1 MAFSPTQPSI
11 GFILVFL
18 SFFVWGAHPIL
29 RRLVK
34 HCDGAG
40 FAFWQFVG
48 EGFFMFFLLILFG
61 SMVSN
66 SGSND
71 EWVTTTSAF
80 VDIGNSASYPKVWS
94 ILIGGFLVG
103 SGDFILPIIMQYI
116 PASIAFPIVC
126 GSCLFLGTLFNFF
139 IVGSN
144 QPVLLFLGLFAS
156 FFGVLFLA
164 KGQSYDINNN
174 RNKMKSEKENVEE
187 KNNSDKT
194 IINLEIDNTTTPNN
208 NNNKININMVEEK
221 KEEEKPISLFW
232 VILTLLLGINNSTWS
247 PLATFGQTG
256 ENAIVSPYSAFFF
269 LIIGRVFAQFTS
281 HTLYNLIIYHYY
293 YKNKDK
299 QSLQQKS
306 NNLDYSFKTA
316 MKMSKHDRFVAI
328 FEGIFICLGYFAYF
342 LSSII
347 LNKAAAFAITNSA
360 PLFTLILG
368 ILFLRELDNYS
379 KVAKILIAVAIG
391 FYVSGI
397 LFLTLSSL

>member
-187 KNNSDKT
+187 KN
-194 IINLEIDNTTTPNN
+194 IEMVQIDNNNNTTTTNYVSTSINN
-208 NNNKININMVEEK
+208 NNINMVEEK
-221 KEEEKPISLFW
+221 KEEEEKPISLFW

-247 PLATFGQTG
+247 PLATLGQTG

-281 HTLYNLIIYHYY
+281 HSIYNLIIYHYY

-299 QSLQQKS
+299 QSLR

-328 FEGIFICLGYFAYF
+328 LEGIFICLGYFAYF

>member
-66 SGSND
+66 GGSND

-208 NNNKININMVEEK
+208 DNNKININMVEEK

-247 PLATFGQTG
+247 PLATLGQTG

>member
-66 SGSND
+66 SGSNN

-187 KNNSDKT
+187 KN
-194 IINLEIDNTTTPNN
+194 IEMVQIDNNNNTTTTNSINN
-208 NNNKININMVEEK
+208 NNINMVEEK
-221 KEEEKPISLFW
+221 KEEEEKPISLFW
-232 VILTLLLGINNSTWS
+232 IILTLLLGINNSTWS
-247 PLATFGQTG
+247 PLATLGQTG

-281 HTLYNLIIYHYY
+281 HSIYNLIIYHYY

-299 QSLQQKS
+299 QSLR

-328 FEGIFICLGYFAYF
+328 LEGIFICLGYFAYF

>member
-1 MAFSPTQPSI
+1 
-11 GFILVFL
+11 
-18 SFFVWGAHPIL
+18 
-29 RRLVK
+29 
-34 HCDGAG
+34 
-40 FAFWQFVG
+40 
-48 EGFFMFFLLILFG
+48 
-61 SMVSN
+61 
-66 SGSND
+66 
-71 EWVTTTSAF
+71 
-80 VDIGNSASYPKVWS
+80 
-94 ILIGGFLVG
+94 
-103 SGDFILPIIMQYI
+103 
-116 PASIAFPIVC
+116 
-126 GSCLFLGTLFNFF
+126 
-139 IVGSN
+139 
-144 QPVLLFLGLFAS
+144 
-156 FFGVLFLA
+156 
-164 KGQSYDINNN
+164 
-174 RNKMKSEKENVEE
+174 
-187 KNNSDKT
+187 
-194 IINLEIDNTTTPNN
+194 
-208 NNNKININMVEEK
+208 MVEEK
-221 KEEEKPISLFW
+221 KEEENPISLFW

-247 PLATFGQTG
+247 PLATLGQTG

>member
-174 RNKMKSEKENVEE
+174 FLFCCLP
-187 KNNSDKT
+187 
-194 IINLEIDNTTTPNN
+194 IN
-208 NNNKININMVEEK
+208 
-221 KEEEKPISLFW
+221 
-232 VILTLLLGINNSTWS
+232 
-247 PLATFGQTG
+247 
-256 ENAIVSPYSAFFF
+256 FF
-269 LIIGRVFAQFTS
+269 L
-281 HTLYNLIIYHYY
+281 
-293 YKNKDK
+293 
-299 QSLQQKS
+299 
-306 NNLDYSFKTA
+306 
-316 MKMSKHDRFVAI
+316 
-328 FEGIFICLGYFAYF
+328 
-342 LSSII
+342 
-347 LNKAAAFAITNSA
+347 
-360 PLFTLILG
+360 
-368 ILFLRELDNYS
+368 
-379 KVAKILIAVAIG
+379 
-391 FYVSGI
+391 
-397 LFLTLSSL
+397 

>member
-187 KNNSDKT
+187 KN
-194 IINLEIDNTTTPNN
+194 IEMVQIDNNNNTTTTNSINN
-208 NNNKININMVEEK
+208 NNINMVEEK
-221 KEEEKPISLFW
+221 KEEEEKPISLFW
-232 VILTLLLGINNSTWS
+232 IILTLLLGINNSTWS
-247 PLATFGQTG
+247 PLATLGQTG

-299 QSLQQKS
+299 QSLR

-328 FEGIFICLGYFAYF
+328 LEGIFICLGYFAYF

>member
-187 KNNSDKT
+187 KN
-194 IINLEIDNTTTPNN
+194 IEMVQIDNNNNTTTTNSINN
-208 NNNKININMVEEK
+208 NNINMVEEK
-221 KEEEKPISLFW
+221 KEEEEKPISLFW
-232 VILTLLLGINNSTWS
+232 IILTLLLGINNSTWS
-247 PLATFGQTG
+247 PLATLGQTG

-299 QSLQQKS
+299 QSLR

>member
-144 QPVLLFLGLFAS
+144 KPVLLFLGLFAS

-187 KNNSDKT
+187 KNNSDTT

-247 PLATFGQTG
+247 PLATLGQTG

-293 YKNKDK
+293 YKNKGK

-328 FEGIFICLGYFAYF
+328 LEGIFICLGYFAYF

>member
-187 KNNSDKT
+187 KN
-194 IINLEIDNTTTPNN
+194 IEMVQIDNNNNTTTTNYVSTSINN
-208 NNNKININMVEEK
+208 NNINMVEEK
-221 KEEEKPISLFW
+221 KEEEEKPISLFW
-232 VILTLLLGINNSTWS
+232 IILTLLLGINNSTWS
-247 PLATFGQTG
+247 PLATLGQTG

-281 HTLYNLIIYHYY
+281 HSIYNLIIYHYY

-299 QSLQQKS
+299 QSLR

-328 FEGIFICLGYFAYF
+328 LEGIFICLGYFAYF

>member
-247 PLATFGQTG
+247 PLATLGQTG

-379 KVAKILIAVAIG
+379 KVAKILIAVAVG

>member
-221 KEEEKPISLFW
+221 KEEENPISLFW

-247 PLATFGQTG
+247 PLATLGQTG

>member
-1 MAFSPTQPSI
+1 
-11 GFILVFL
+11 
-18 SFFVWGAHPIL
+18 
-29 RRLVK
+29 
-34 HCDGAG
+34 
-40 FAFWQFVG
+40 
-48 EGFFMFFLLILFG
+48 
-61 SMVSN
+61 
-66 SGSND
+66 
-71 EWVTTTSAF
+71 
-80 VDIGNSASYPKVWS
+80 
-94 ILIGGFLVG
+94 
-103 SGDFILPIIMQYI
+103 
-116 PASIAFPIVC
+116 
-126 GSCLFLGTLFNFF
+126 
-139 IVGSN
+139 
-144 QPVLLFLGLFAS
+144 
-156 FFGVLFLA
+156 
-164 KGQSYDINNN
+164 
-174 RNKMKSEKENVEE
+174 
-187 KNNSDKT
+187 
-194 IINLEIDNTTTPNN
+194 
-208 NNNKININMVEEK
+208 MVEEK

-247 PLATFGQTG
+247 PLATLGQTG

-281 HTLYNLIIYHYY
+281 HSIYNLIIYHYY

-299 QSLQQKS
+299 QSLR

-328 FEGIFICLGYFAYF
+328 LEGIFICLGYFAYF

>member
-247 PLATFGQTG
+247 PLATLGQTG

>member
-187 KNNSDKT
+187 KN
-194 IINLEIDNTTTPNN
+194 IEMVQIDNNNNTTTTNSINN
-208 NNNKININMVEEK
+208 NNINMVEEK
-221 KEEEKPISLFW
+221 KEEEEKPISLFW
-232 VILTLLLGINNSTWS
+232 IILTLLLGINNSTWS
-247 PLATFGQTG
+247 PLATLGQTG

-281 HTLYNLIIYHYY
+281 HSIYNLIIYHYY

-299 QSLQQKS
+299 QSLR

-328 FEGIFICLGYFAYF
+328 LEGIFICLGYFAYF

>member
-48 EGFFMFFLLILFG
+48 ECFFMFFLLILFG

-187 KNNSDKT
+187 KN
-194 IINLEIDNTTTPNN
+194 IEMVQIDNNNNTTTTNSINN
-208 NNNKININMVEEK
+208 NNINMVEEK
-221 KEEEKPISLFW
+221 KEEEEKPISLFW

-247 PLATFGQTG
+247 PLATLGQTG

-281 HTLYNLIIYHYY
+281 HSIYNLIIYHYY

-299 QSLQQKS
+299 QSLR

-328 FEGIFICLGYFAYF
+328 LEGIFICLGYFAYF

>member
-208 NNNKININMVEEK
+208 NKKININMVEEK

-247 PLATFGQTG
+247 PLATLGQTG

>member
-208 NNNKININMVEEK
+208 DNNKININMVEEK

-247 PLATFGQTG
+247 PLATLGQTG

-293 YKNKDK
+293 YKNKGK

>member
-232 VILTLLLGINNSTWS
+232 VVLTLLLGINNSTWS
-247 PLATFGQTG
+247 PLATLGQTG

>member
-187 KNNSDKT
+187 KN
-194 IINLEIDNTTTPNN
+194 IEMVQIDNNNNTTTTNSINN
-208 NNNKININMVEEK
+208 NNINMVEEK
-221 KEEEKPISLFW
+221 KEEEEKPISLFW
-232 VILTLLLGINNSTWS
+232 IILTLLLGINNSTWS
-247 PLATFGQTG
+247 PLATLGQTG

-299 QSLQQKS
+299 QSLR

-328 FEGIFICLGYFAYF
+328 LEGIFICLGYFAYF

-397 LFLTLSSL
+397 VFLTLSSL

>member
-66 SGSND
+66 GGSND

-208 NNNKININMVEEK
+208 DNNKININMVEEK

-247 PLATFGQTG
+247 PLATLGQTG

-293 YKNKDK
+293 YKNKGK

>member
-221 KEEEKPISLFW
+221 KEEENPISLFW

-247 PLATFGQTG
+247 PLATLGQTG

-379 KVAKILIAVAIG
+379 KVAKILIAVAVG

>member
-208 NNNKININMVEEK
+208 NKKININMVEEK

-232 VILTLLLGINNSTWS
+232 VVLTLLLGINNSTWS
-247 PLATFGQTG
+247 PLATLGQTG

>member
-66 SGSND
+66 SGSNN

-187 KNNSDKT
+187 KN
-194 IINLEIDNTTTPNN
+194 IEMVQIDNN
-208 NNNKININMVEEK
+208 NNNTTTTNSINNNNINMVEEK
-221 KEEEKPISLFW
+221 KEEEEKPISLFW
-232 VILTLLLGINNSTWS
+232 IILTLLLGINNSTWS
-247 PLATFGQTG
+247 PLATLGQTG

-281 HTLYNLIIYHYY
+281 HSIYNLIIYHYY

-299 QSLQQKS
+299 QSLR

-328 FEGIFICLGYFAYF
+328 LEGIFICLGYFAYF

>member
-144 QPVLLFLGLFAS
+144 HTVLLFLGLFAS

-221 KEEEKPISLFW
+221 KEEENPISLFW

-247 PLATFGQTG
+247 PLATLGQTG

-379 KVAKILIAVAIG
+379 KVAKILIAVAVG

>member
-247 PLATFGQTG
+247 PLATLGQTG

-293 YKNKDK
+293 YKNKGK

>member
-66 SGSND
+66 SGSNN

-187 KNNSDKT
+187 KN
-194 IINLEIDNTTTPNN
+194 IEMVQIDNNNNTTTTNSINN
-208 NNNKININMVEEK
+208 NNINMVEEK
-221 KEEEKPISLFW
+221 KEEEEKPISLFW
-232 VILTLLLGINNSTWS
+232 IILTLLLGINNSTWS
-247 PLATFGQTG
+247 PLATLGQTG

-281 HTLYNLIIYHYY
+281 HSIYNLIIYHYY

-299 QSLQQKS
+299 QSLR

-328 FEGIFICLGYFAYF
+328 LEGIFICLGYFAYF

-379 KVAKILIAVAIG
+379 KVAKILIAVAIV

>member
-174 RNKMKSEKENVEE
+174 RNKMKSEKKNVEE

-208 NNNKININMVEEK
+208 NKKININMVEEK

-247 PLATFGQTG
+247 PLATLGQTG